1 MTEKI
6 YQTPKEQIETQIK
19 ELRFRKITLYNL
31 RDKLQEQLKI
41 SRKNNQ
47 GVGGLLLKIED
58 INIQLKIITERL
70 NRLYSKSLIFN
81 Y

>member
-6 YQTPKEQIETQIK
+6 YQTPKEQVETQIRK
-19 ELRFRKITLYNL
+19 LRLKKIALYNL

-41 SRKNNQ
+41 SRKNKQ
-47 GVGGLLLKIED
+47 GSGGLLLQIED
-58 INIQLKIITERL
+58 INIQLKIIAERL
-70 NRLYSKSLIFN
+70 NRLYSRSSVFN

>member
-19 ELRFRKITLYNL
+19 KLRLKKIALYNL

-41 SRKNNQ
+41 SRKNKQ
-47 GVGGLLLKIED
+47 GSGGLLLQIED
-58 INIQLKIITERL
+58 INIQLKIITGRL
-70 NRLYSKSLIFN
+70 NRLYSRSSVFD